1 MTNAS
6 RDFLSLLGYVFLE
19 HGQGEKAVTVFD
31 ALLALDPKDAA
42 TSRRLALAYL
52 TADRHADCLRHCD
65 AHMDRF
71 PVDPEIDAVRLTR
84 GRALWN
90 LGRQNEARR
99 AAKRPTGD

>member
-6 RDFLSLLGYVFLE
+6 KEFLSLLGYVFLE
-19 HGQGEKAVTVFD
+19 HGQGPKAVTVFEGLH
-31 ALLALDPKDAA
+31 AIDPTDVA
-42 TSRRLALAYL
+42 TSRRLAFAYL
-52 TADRHADCLRHCD
+52 MNERFADCLRHGD

-71 PVDPEIDAVRLTR
+71 PTDPELEMVRLAR

-99 AAKRPTGD
+99 VAKRTLGV

>member
-6 RDFLSLLGYVFLE
+6 REFLSLLGYVFLE
-19 HGQGEKAVTVFD
+19 HGQGAKAVTVYE
-31 ALLALDPKDAA
+31 ALHALDPDDPA
-42 TSRRLALAYL
+42 TSRRLAFAYL
-52 TADRHADCLRHCD
+52 MDDRFVECLRHGD

-71 PVDPEIDAVRLTR
+71 PTDPQLETIRLAR

-99 AAKRPTGD
+99 VAKRSLGV